1 MAVPTYDR
9 LFQPLLDALHSL
21 GGSASITEQ
30 EDRVAELLKLSDE
43 DIAEIHRG
51 NRSKFSYRLAWA
63 RNYLKR
69 FGILENSARGVW
81 ALTPEGLLTRSVDR
95 EAVRKHVLSLD
106 RPSESQ
112 SKRDHGEN
120 TESPMSELEEMSW
133 EDDLLETLKQMPPDA
148 FERLCQ
154 RLLRESGFIQVE
166 VTGKSGDG
174 GIDGRGVVRIGGL
187 LSFHVIFQCKRYQG
201 SVSSPTV
208 RDFRGAMVGRA
219 DKGLLITTG
228 SFTKDAKQEAQR
240 DGAPPIDL
248 IDGEALAQKLKELR
262 IGVEVRTKMIEEVII
277 DKLFFSKL

>member
-1 MAVPTYDR
+1 MSVPTYDR
-9 LFQPLLDALHSL
+9 LFQPLLEALHSL

-30 EDRVAELLKLSDE
+30 EDRVADLLKLSEE

-51 NRSKFSYRLAWA
+51 NRSRFSYRLAWA

-81 ALTPEGLLTRSVDR
+81 ALTPEGLRTRSVDR
-95 EAVRKHVLSLD
+95 ETVRKYVLGLD
-106 RPSESQ
+106 RPSDSPA
-112 SKRDHGEN
+112 KPDHGKSN
-120 TESPMSELEEMSW
+120 ESPTSELEEMSW
-133 EDDLLETLKQMPPDA
+133 EDDLLDTLKQIPPDA

-201 SVSSPTV
+201 SVSSPTI
-208 RDFRGAMVGRA
+208 RDFRGALVGRA

-262 IGVEVRTKMIEEVII
+262 IGVEVRTKTIEEIVI
-277 DKLFFSKL
+277 DKQFFSLL

>member
-21 GGSASITEQ
+21 GGSASIAEQ
-30 EDRVAELLKLSDE
+30 EDRVAELLRLNDE

-51 NRSKFSYRLAWA
+51 NRTKFSYRLAWA

-69 FGILENSARGVW
+69 FGILENSTRGVW
-81 ALTPEGLLTRSVDR
+81 TLTPVGLGTRTVGR
-95 EAVRKHVLSLD
+95 EEVRKYVLSLD
-106 RPSESQ
+106 RP
-112 SKRDHGEN
+112 
-120 TESPMSELEEMSW
+120 TESNQEHAQAKVMESATTDIGEMTW
-133 EDDLLETLKQMPPDA
+133 EDDLLETLKEIPPDA

-154 RLLRESGFIQVE
+154 RILRESGFIQVE

-201 SVSSPTV
+201 SVSSSTV

-228 SFTKDAKQEAQR
+228 TFTKDAKQEAQR

-248 IDGEALAQKLKELR
+248 IDGESLAQKLKELR
-262 IGVEVRTKMIEEVII
+262 IGVDVRSRIVEEVVI
-277 DKLFFSKL
+277 DKLFFATL

>member
-1 MAVPTYDR
+1 MIVPTYDK
-9 LFQPLLDALHSL
+9 LFQPLLDAIHSL
-21 GGSASITEQ
+21 GGSASIAEQ
-30 EDRVAELLKLSDE
+30 EDRVAELLKLDDE
-43 DIAEIHRG
+43 AINEIHRG
-51 NRSKFSYRLAWA
+51 NRTKFSYRLAWA

-69 FGILENSARGVW
+69 FGILENSSRGVW
-81 ALTPEGLLTRSVDR
+81 SLTPKGQATKSVERDEVKR
-95 EAVRKHVLSLD
+95 FVLALD
-106 RPSESQ
+106 RPDDKAIVSVA
-112 SKRDHGEN
+112 
-120 TESPMSELEEMSW
+120 SPLSTKIDDDLEEMSW
-133 EDDLLETLKQMPPDA
+133 EDDLLETLKSIAPEA

-201 SVSSPTV
+201 SVTSSIV

-228 SFTKDAKQEAQR
+228 TFTKDAKAEAQR

-262 IGVEVRTKMIEEVII
+262 IGVEIKTRAIEDVIV
-277 DKLFFSKL
+277 DKEFFISL